1 MSGELLL
8 PGDSESASFNDE
20 TSPNSR
26 VTSGQK
32 VSIEGQV
39 IPGSPLDWYYR
50 ILQSC
55 QSVVG
60 EVKSAEAWNRFQS
73 LDAATRGTV
82 WKDLSKVRIHITD
95 PRPYRESTHDILR
108 RAWRNVDAPALL
120 RQRALEGDAQAQAF
134 ISRLESLAADSIWRD
149 SFAARLHS
157 LTKFLRNNWRMVT
170 AREAS
175 ELDSFVGVEQLGS
188 KSTVRKAVSLSAK
201 SASTFHEALDC
212 FLELNETF
220 EVFPS
225 PLVRL
230 RMESRVL
237 QPHTFDKET
246 DPRPI
251 ELLERTRSAILG
263 NLRRYEGSE
272 RMPKKYL
279 EAPSEG
285 SYFLQAAD
293 IAAGFASRT
302 WEESGFVAVVSN
314 FEYVTYN
321 GKRLSVSDA
330 EEEVRRPYWRNSK

>member
-1 MSGELLL
+1 
-8 PGDSESASFNDE
+8 
-20 TSPNSR
+20 
-26 VTSGQK
+26 
-32 VSIEGQV
+32 
-39 IPGSPLDWYYR
+39 
-50 ILQSC
+50 
-55 QSVVG
+55 
-60 EVKSAEAWNRFQS
+60 
-73 LDAATRGTV
+73 
-82 WKDLSKVRIHITD
+82 
-95 PRPYRESTHDILR
+95 
-108 RAWRNVDAPALL
+108 
-120 RQRALEGDAQAQAF
+120 
-134 ISRLESLAADSIWRD
+134 
-149 SFAARLHS
+149 
-157 LTKFLRNNWRMVT
+157 MVT